1 MIYLYL
7 IFFIFL
13 SNKSLR
19 LIDRQIQQKKIDL
32 LNYNISNIEYDT
44 KKSELQ
50 FLELNRYRIIIQEKL
65 D

>member
-7 IFFIFL
+7 IYFIFL

>member
-7 IFFIFL
+7 IYFIFL

-32 LNYNISNIEYDT
+32 LKYNISNIEYDI